1 MGSAQEAVREALDV
15 LPRWH
20 VVHWGNPG
28 SSTLLCLWVAGR
40 ETLIPIDGDV
50 ATFRGSQHSIH
61 DGGLIDLLR
70 GVQRMQDETV
80 LKTPQARAARRRLI
94 DKWNSDVAT
103 GAMGV
108 WSFPRGGFVRWIH
121 NSVLHVET
129 GDTND
134 LEQPLAQGLVDVLVD
149 LGWNPPDRTNRN
161 CWLQPTPEAIEPT
174 ADLAVLTPM
183 AAFGFDAPPAYE

>member
-1 MGSAQEAVREALDV
+1 MESAQEAIREALDV

-50 ATFRGSQHSIH
+50 ATVRGNPHSIL

-70 GVQRMQDETV
+70 GVERTQDDAV
-80 LKTPQARAARRRLI
+80 LKTPQARAARRRLVE
-94 DKWNSDVAT
+94 KWSSDLST

-108 WSFPRGGFVRWIH
+108 WAFPRGGFVRWIH

-129 GDTND
+129 GDMND
-134 LEQPLAQGLVDVLVD
+134 PDEPLSQGLVDVLVD
-149 LGWNPPDRTNRN
+149 LGWNPPDKTNRN
-161 CWLQPTPEAIEPT
+161 CWVQPPPEAIETT